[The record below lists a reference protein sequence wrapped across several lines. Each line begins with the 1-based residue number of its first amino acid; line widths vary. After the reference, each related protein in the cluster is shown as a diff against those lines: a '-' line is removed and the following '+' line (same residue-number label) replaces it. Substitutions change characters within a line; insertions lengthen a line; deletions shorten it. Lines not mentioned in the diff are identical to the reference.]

1 MMKLPRR
8 QFLHLAAGAAALPT
22 LSRTANAQAYPTQP
36 VRIIVGFAAGS
47 GSDIL
52 ARLMAQWLTER
63 LGQPIVI
70 ENRPGA
76 GGNVGTEAVVKAPP
90 DGYTLL
96 KVVPANTVNDTL
108 YDKLSFNFIRD
119 IAPVAGM
126 VRVPY
131 VLVVNQS
138 VPVTTVPELIA
149 YAKANPGK
157 LNFASAGVGTGIHMS
172 GELFKMMAGVNMVH
186 VPYRGAGNAMTDLIG
201 GQVQLMFDT
210 TQASIPHIKAGKVR
224 ALAVTT
230 AARSELL
237 PDLPTIGDFVP
248 GYEASGS
255 FGFGAPRNT
264 PAEIV
269 EKLNREINA
278 VLADPKA
285 KARIAELGG
294 EPLAGSPAAYG
305 RLLAEEIRKVGQG
318 GPGRQH
324 QGGVDRRRRT
334 FQAFRSAYADRAE
347 RESAMKLPRRR
358 FLHVAAGAAA
368 LPAPRAQQG
377 RKPIRRVR
385 CA

>member
-1 MMKLPRR
+1 MRFPRR
-8 QFLHLAAGAAALPT
+8 QFLHLVGGAAALST
-22 LSRTANAQAYPTQP
+22 LSRTASAQAYPTQP
-36 VRIIVGFAAGS
+36 VRIIVAFAAGS
-47 GSDIL
+47 GSDIM

-63 LGQPIVI
+63 LGQTIII

-76 GGNVGTEAVVKAPP
+76 GGNVGTEMVVKAPP

-108 YDKLSFNFIRD
+108 YDKLPFNFIRD

-131 VLVVNQS
+131 VLVLNQA
-138 VPVTTVPELIA
+138 VPVSTVPEFIA
-149 YAKANPGK
+149 YSKANPGK

-237 PDLPTIGDFVP
+237 PDLPTIGEFVA

-269 EKLNREINA
+269 AKLNREINA
-278 VLADPKA
+278 VLTDPNA

-294 EPLAGSPAAYG
+294 EVLTGSPADWG
-305 RLLAEEIRKVGQG
+305 RLLAEDAEKWGKV
-318 GPGRQH
+318 
-324 QGGVDRRRRT
+324 V
-334 FQAFRSAYADRAE
+334 RAANIKVE
-347 RESAMKLPRRR
+347 
-358 FLHVAAGAAA
+358 
-368 LPAPRAQQG
+368 
-377 RKPIRRVR
+377 
-385 CA
+385 

>member
-1 MMKLPRR
+1 MMQLPRR
-8 QFLHLAAGAAALPT
+8 RFLHLAAGAVALPT
-22 LSRTANAQAYPTQP
+22 LPGIAYAQAYPTQP

-63 LGQPIVI
+63 LGQQVII
-70 ENRPGA
+70 ENRAGA

-108 YDKLSFNFIRD
+108 YDKLAFNFIRD

-131 VLVVNQS
+131 VVVVNPS
-138 VPVTTVPELIA
+138 LPVTTVPELIA

-172 GELFKMMAGVNMVH
+172 GELFKMMAGVDMVH

-201 GQVQLMFDT
+201 GAVQLMFDT
-210 TQASIPHIKAGKVR
+210 SQASIPHIRAGKVR
-224 ALAVTT
+224 ALAVST
-230 AARSELL
+230 AARSQLL
-237 PDLPTIGDFVP
+237 PDLPTVGDFVP

-255 FGFGAPRNT
+255 FGFGAPRST
-264 PAEIV
+264 PAGIID
-269 EKLNREINA
+269 KLNREINA

-285 KARIAELGG
+285 RARIAELGG
-294 EPLAGSPAAYG
+294 EPLAGSPSAYG
-305 RLLAEEIRKVGQG
+305 ALLAEEAEKWGRVVRAANIRV
-318 GPGRQH
+318 
-324 QGGVDRRRRT
+324 
-334 FQAFRSAYADRAE
+334 E
-347 RESAMKLPRRR
+347 
-358 FLHVAAGAAA
+358 
-368 LPAPRAQQG
+368 
-377 RKPIRRVR
+377 
-385 CA
+385 

>member
-1 MMKLPRR
+1 MKFPRR
-8 QFLHLAAGAAALPT
+8 KFLHLAAGAAALPAA
-22 LSRTANAQAYPTQP
+22 SRIAWAQAYPTKP
-36 VRIIVGFAAGS
+36 VRIMVAFAAGS

-52 ARLMAQWLTER
+52 ARLMGQWLTER
-63 LGQPIVI
+63 LGQNFII
-70 ENRPGA
+70 ENRAGA
-76 GGNVGTEAVVKAPP
+76 GGNVGTEAVVKAPR

-108 YDKLSFNFIRD
+108 YDKLGFNFIRD

-138 VPVTTVPELIA
+138 LPVTTVPEFIA

-157 LNFASAGVGTGIHMS
+157 LNFGSAGVGTGIHMS
-172 GELFKMMAGVNMVH
+172 GELFRMMADVHMVH
-186 VPYRGAGNAMTDLIG
+186 VPYRGAGLAMTDLIG

-210 TQASIPHIKAGKVR
+210 PQLSISHIKAGKVR

-230 AARSELL
+230 ATRSEQL

-248 GYEASGS
+248 GYESSGL

-264 PAEIV
+264 PADIV

-278 VLADPKA
+278 ALADPKA

-294 EPLAGSPAAYG
+294 EPLTGSPAVYG
-305 RLLAEEIRKVGQG
+305 RLLAKETEKWRKVI
-318 GPGRQH
+318 
-324 QGGVDRRRRT
+324 
-334 FQAFRSAYADRAE
+334 RAGNIQ
-347 RESAMKLPRRR
+347 P
-358 FLHVAAGAAA
+358 V
-368 LPAPRAQQG
+368 
-377 RKPIRRVR
+377 
-385 CA
+385 

>member
-8 QFLHLAAGAAALPT
+8 RFLHLAAGATALPT
-22 LSRTANAQAYPTQP
+22 LSRTADAQAYPTQP

-52 ARLMAQWLTER
+52 ARLMAQWLPER
-63 LGQPIVI
+63 LGQPVLI
-70 ENRPGA
+70 ENRAGA
-76 GGNVGTEAVVKAPP
+76 GGNVGTEAVVKAAP

-108 YDKLSFNFIRD
+108 YEKLSFNFIRD
-119 IAPVAGM
+119 ITPVAGM

-138 VPVTTVPELIA
+138 VPVTTVPEFIA

-172 GELFKMMAGVNMVH
+172 GELFKMLAGVNMVH

-210 TQASIPHIKAGKVR
+210 TQNSIPHIKAGKVR

-230 AARSELL
+230 AGRSELL

-264 PAEIV
+264 PAEIIDR
-269 EKLNREINA
+269 LNREINA
-278 VLADPKA
+278 VLADPRA

-305 RLLAEEIRKVGQG
+305 RLLAEEAEKWGKLVRAANIKV
-318 GPGRQH
+318 
-324 QGGVDRRRRT
+324 
-334 FQAFRSAYADRAE
+334 E
-347 RESAMKLPRRR
+347 
-358 FLHVAAGAAA
+358 
-368 LPAPRAQQG
+368 
-377 RKPIRRVR
+377 
-385 CA
+385 

>member
-1 MMKLPRR
+1 MLACGGADPEGMHMKSLPRR
-8 QFLHLAAGAAALPT
+8 RFLSLAAGAAALPT
-22 LSRTANAQAYPTQP
+22 LPGAASAQGYPTQP
-36 VRIIVGFAAGS
+36 VRIIVAFAAGS

-63 LGQPIVI
+63 LGQPIVV

-76 GGNVGTEAVVKAPP
+76 GGNVGTETVVKALP

-108 YDKLSFNFIRD
+108 YAKLSFNFIRD

-126 VRVPY
+126 ARVPY
-131 VLVVNQS
+131 VVVVNQLL
-138 VPVTTVPELIA
+138 PVTSVPELIA

-172 GELFKMMAGVNMVH
+172 GELFKMMTGVNMVH

-230 AARSELL
+230 AGRSQLL
-237 PDLPTIGDFVP
+237 PDLPTVGDFVP

-285 KARIAELGG
+285 RTRIAELGG
-294 EPLAGSPAAYG
+294 EPLSGSPAEYG
-305 RLLAEEIRKVGQG
+305 RLLAEESEKWGKV
-318 GPGRQH
+318 
-324 QGGVDRRRRT
+324 V
-334 FQAFRSAYADRAE
+334 RAANVKVE
-347 RESAMKLPRRR
+347 
-358 FLHVAAGAAA
+358 
-368 LPAPRAQQG
+368 
-377 RKPIRRVR
+377 
-385 CA
+385 

>member
-1 MMKLPRR
+1 LHIRTLRALTLGVTHMMKLPRR
-8 QFLHLAAGAAALPT
+8 RFLHLAAGAAALPT
-22 LSRTANAQAYPTQP
+22 LSRTATAQAYPTQP
-36 VRIIVGFAAGS
+36 VRVIVGFAAGS

-63 LGQPIVI
+63 LGQPMVV

-96 KVVPANTVNDTL
+96 KIVPANTVNDTL
-108 YDKLSFNFIRD
+108 YEKLSFNFIRD

-131 VLVVNQS
+131 VLVVNPS
-138 VPVTTVPELIA
+138 VPVTTVPEFIA
-149 YAKANPGK
+149 YAKANPGR

-186 VPYRGAGNAMTDLIG
+186 VPYRGAGNAMSDLIG
-201 GQVQLMFDT
+201 GRVQLMFGT

-237 PDLPTIGDFVP
+237 PDLPTIGDFVA

-269 EKLNREINA
+269 EKVNREINA

-294 EPLAGSPAAYG
+294 APLAGSPNAYG
-305 RLLAEEIRKVGQG
+305 RLLAEESEKWGKV
-318 GPGRQH
+318 
-324 QGGVDRRRRT
+324 V
-334 FQAFRSAYADRAE
+334 RAANIKVE
-347 RESAMKLPRRR
+347 
-358 FLHVAAGAAA
+358 
-368 LPAPRAQQG
+368 
-377 RKPIRRVR
+377 
-385 CA
+385 